1 MITLTENQ
9 KRVASKV
16 LTWDTYSKILYKPED
31 LIGVKEF
38 SDGMWHFLTRQGLH
52 PIHKETFF
60 DYKANFP
67 EFNQQFNQPVTQP
80 VTKPQ
85 YVSND
90 SYYGDLVDL
99 VPDTAIADANQV
111 IPVASS
117 SSNTV
122 YLVAPQQQSC
132 TCKGF
137 QYRHHCKHLHQVN
150 KENLVKTAEKYGFE
164 VSENKIHTGS
174 FNIYKKNQRN
184 RLGRLGQKELLTTIY
199 FDKTNNCYWYRR
211 NQLFNNPVHCFE
223 AWAKNNYK
231 QIKPAYQ
238 LKVKEA

>member
-9 KRVASKV
+9 KLIASKV
-16 LTWDTYSKILYKPED
+16 LTWDTYSRILYKPED
-31 LIGVKEF
+31 IIGVKEF

-60 DYKANFP
+60 DYKTNFP
-67 EFNQQFNQPVTQP
+67 EFDKPVTQ
-80 VTKPQ
+80 Q
-85 YVSND
+85 YASND
-90 SYYGDLVDL
+90 FYYGDLVENTA
-99 VPDTAIADANQV
+99 VTPDDINQV

-117 SSNTV
+117 TSNTV

-150 KENLVKTAEKYGFE
+150 LENLVKTGKKYGFE

-174 FNIYKKNQRN
+174 FNIYKKSLL
-184 RLGRLGQKELLTTIY
+184 RLGRLGQKELLITLY
-199 FDKTNNCYWYRR
+199 FDKTKNCYWYRR
-211 NQLFNNPVHCFE
+211 NQLFNNPVYCFE
-223 AWAKNNYK
+223 AWAKANYK
-231 QIKPAYQ
+231 TPKPAYQ
-238 LKVKEA
+238 IKIKEA